1 MENSLESYVINA
13 LTLLNKSIHVLISAD
28 MDSFLGSIF
37 SGSASY
43 EKTPKDELNLAQLE
57 QINLIHT
64 EIKKLQTALTSW
76 HPGTNSFEVASG
88 NALRINKFIVSLSS
102 DTVKIEQVAKDA
114 LELPEHDKAA
124 KISLIGG
131 YRSCRES
138 YITVSVI
145 INTYNGYLKDKYEKD
160 VKSARLAHSST
171 PEKPLYLSDLSIP
184 KDIALPK

>member
-1 MENSLESYVINA
+1 MENSLELSVINA
-13 LTLLNKSIHVLISAD
+13 LSFLNKSVHALISAD

-37 SGSASY
+37 SSSSSY
-43 EKTPKDELNLAQLE
+43 ENTEQDKLNLTQLE
-57 QINLIHT
+57 QIELFHA
-64 EIKKLQTALTSW
+64 EIKKIQHSITSW
-76 HPGTNSFEVASG
+76 HPGENSYSAPQRYK
-88 NALRINKFIVSLSS
+88 RINNMIHDLTSYVSKLER
-102 DTVKIEQVAKDA
+102 IAQEA
-114 LELPEHDKAA
+114 LQFSEEDIAA